1 MEGQPG
7 NTAADSGAG
16 APRSERL
23 DKLLALLAAEPDD
36 GFVLYGLA
44 QECQKL
50 GRLADAVGYYDR
62 TVVADPKQCYAF
74 FHKAKALEA
83 LGRRSDAVAT
93 LRQGLAQARAIG
105 DFKAASEL
113 EGFLDDMEDG
123 R

>member
-1 MEGQPG
+1 MTGHPGQA
-7 NTAADSGAG
+7 AADADAN
-16 APRSERL
+16 APRSERF

-50 GRLADAVGYYDR
+50 GRFADAVAYYDR
-62 TVVADPKQCYAF
+62 TMQADPKQCYAF

-83 LGRRSDAVAT
+83 LGRRGDAMAT
-93 LRQGLAQARAIG
+93 LRQGLAQARAVG
-105 DFKAASEL
+105 DFKAANEI
-113 EGFLDDMEDG
+113 ECYLDEVEDG

>member
-1 MEGQPG
+1 MEGHPG
-7 NTAADSGAG
+7 HAAANAGAE
-16 APRSERL
+16 APRSERF

-50 GRLADAVGYYDR
+50 GRLNDAIGYYDR
-62 TVVADPKQCYAF
+62 TAAADPKQCYAF

-83 LGRRSDAVAT
+83 LGRSGDAIAT
-93 LRQGLAQARAIG
+93 LRQGLAQARAVR
-105 DFKAASEL
+105 DNKAASEI
-113 EGFLDDMEDG
+113 EGYLDEMEDG

>member
-1 MEGQPG
+1 MAGQPG
-7 NTAADSGAG
+7 QAAADADAN

-50 GRLADAVGYYDR
+50 GRLADAVGFYDR
-62 TVVADPKQCYAF
+62 TIVADPKQCYAF

-83 LGRRSDAVAT
+83 LGWRGDAMAT
-93 LRQGLAQARAIG
+93 LRQGLAQARAVG
-105 DFKAASEL
+105 DFKAANEI
-113 EGFLDDMEDG
+113 EGYLDEVEDG